1 MNKSAVK
8 IFNNNWS
15 MAEILNLRTR
25 FEEITDNFTMI
36 EHGSHIHILKWFKN
50 EGYKSNSLRDG
61 YDEALYIAN
70 KILGVIN
77 GSEKITKRVSVQ

>member
-1 MNKSAVK
+1 MNKSVETK
-8 IFNNNWS
+8 EWS

-25 FEEITDNFTMI
+25 FEEITDNFTMQ

-61 YDEALYIAN
+61 YEEALFIAD
-70 KILGVIN
+70 KILGEVN
-77 GSEKITKRVSVQ
+77 GPEDITKRFKVQ